1 MKLPTTNEEMEA
13 IYDRYVRQLK
23 QEHWGKF
30 VAVSLDGR
38 VLLGNDREEVANEAL
53 RQFDSGNFVMMRVG
67 LKAVG
72 KIRESVINEQRC

>member
-23 QEHWGKF
+23 QEHWSKF

-38 VLLGNDREEVANEAL
+38 VLLGDDREEVANEAL
-53 RQFDSGNFVMMRVG
+53 RQFGSGNFAMMRVG
-67 LKAVG
+67 LKVVG
-72 KIRESVINEQRC
+72 KIRESVISEQRC

>member
-1 MKLPTTNEEMEA
+1 MKLLTTNEEMEA

-23 QEHWGKF
+23 QEHWSKF

-53 RQFDSGNFVMMRVG
+53 RQFGSGNFVMMRVG

-72 KIRESVINEQRC
+72 KIRESVISEQRC

>member
-23 QEHWGKF
+23 QEHWSKF

-53 RQFDSGNFVMMRVG
+53 RQFGSGNFV
-67 LKAVG
+67 VG
-72 KIRESVINEQRC
+72 KIRENSDVEM

>member
-13 IYDRYVRQLK
+13 IYERYVRPLEK
-23 QEHWGKF
+23 EHWSKF

-38 VLLGNDREEVANEAL
+38 VLIGEEELAVFQEAL
-53 RQFDSGNFVMMRVG
+53 RDFSGGNFVMMRVG

-72 KIRESVINEQRC
+72 KSDNR

>member
-1 MKLPTTNEEMEA
+1 MKLPTTNEETEA

-53 RQFDSGNFVMMRVG
+53 RQFGSGNFVMMRVG

-72 KIRESVINEQRC
+72 KIRESVISEQRC

>member
-53 RQFDSGNFVMMRVG
+53 RQFGSGNFVMMRVG

-72 KIRESVINEQRC
+72 KIRESVISEQRC

>member
-13 IYDRYVRQLK
+13 IYDRHLRSLE

-38 VLLGNDREEVANEAL
+38 VLLGEEELAVFQEAL
-53 RQFDSGNFVMMRVG
+53 RDFGSGNFVMMRVG
-67 LKAVG
+67 LKVVG
-72 KIRESVINEQRC
+72 KI